1 MLEIEYN
8 PSDFIPLRDLDL
20 SEKESLNLF
29 WKLRTFF
36 EDRNPGH
43 IIDASDVHIITVLPF
58 ANGDEIPDDY
68 DVTNYAVGMINDKP
82 ALLKLDENQEIL
94 VLEGA
99 EEEFLTNQHISNNDE
114 ALPLHVSKG
123 CPFCNFS
130 SDEEIIA
137 ETPTVVAVFDKYPVS
152 PGHTLIIPKR
162 HIALYRDLS
171 VYEMNAM
178 TCLLEY
184 VKKKIDERYHPD
196 GYNVGINIG
205 EAAGQSVFHC
215 HMHVI
220 PRYKGDV
227 PNPKGGVR
235 GVIPSKQS
243 YSAKKKPEKL
253 STSAKESVKHD
264 EI

>member
-1 MLEIEYN
+1 M
-8 PSDFIPLRDLDL
+8 
-20 SEKESLNLF
+20 
-29 WKLRTFF
+29 
-36 EDRNPGH
+36 
-43 IIDASDVHIITVLPF
+43 
-58 ANGDEIPDDY
+58 
-68 DVTNYAVGMINDKP
+68 
-82 ALLKLDENQEIL
+82 
-94 VLEGA
+94 
-99 EEEFLTNQHISNNDE
+99 
-114 ALPLHVSKG
+114 HVSKG
-123 CPFCNFS
+123 CPFCNLS
-130 SDEEIIA
+130 GDEDIIA

-178 TCLLEY
+178 TYLLEY
-184 VKKKIDERYHPD
+184 VKKKIDEHFHPD

-215 HMHVI
+215 HMHII

-243 YSAKKKPEKL
+243 YSTSQKPLCELTTKVPSDASNKGRRWSKEEDKRL
-253 STSAKESVKHD
+253 STLLLENRSQS
-264 EI
+264 EIAMELGRSEYAIFCRTKKLVDDLYITPDVLKNEYDKVFKRK